1 MQGDARDFPRFSRSL
16 FSLWLCRK
24 LDHKPAHAQ
33 RTTAQ
38 NATNLS
44 SSTSITMAST
54 STIKTIV
61 ITGSSGYVGQH
72 LIAHLARHGIT
83 DNDNDRFKVY
93 CAYNSLPTFP
103 SDLSEFCQN
112 SIDAMH
118 PSIVSMEA
126 FVLDFQSD
134 DNVACTILR
143 ACGDAAVDVILH
155 LAALSSPYYCQFHPE
170 EAWRINVPIGL
181 LNLNADIIYM
191 STDQVYEGTGM
202 FYSEEED
209 EKTLPVNLYG
219 RTKLAFERVLFMSN
233 RISGGDGT
241 NTDSCENG
249 DDDGLPPPPLLT
261 PQELGDSILPDY
273 LSPQQLIQHYPTT
286 TTKSK
291 SSHVILRSSL
301 ILGAP
306 TPFTHGCKKGS
317 SFLQFVQQRLTSYT
331 STDYYMN
338 E

>member
-1 MQGDARDFPRFSRSL
+1 
-16 FSLWLCRK
+16 
-24 LDHKPAHAQ
+24 
-33 RTTAQ
+33 
-38 NATNLS
+38 
-44 SSTSITMAST
+44 
-54 STIKTIV
+54 
-61 ITGSSGYVGQH
+61 
-72 LIAHLARHGIT
+72 
-83 DNDNDRFKVY
+83 
-93 CAYNSLPTFP
+93 
-103 SDLSEFCQN
+103 
-112 SIDAMH
+112 
-118 PSIVSMEA
+118 
-126 FVLDFQSD
+126 
-134 DNVACTILR
+134 VACTIRR
-143 ACGDAAVDVILH
+143 ACGDATVDVILH

-181 LNLNADIIYM
+181 LELNADIIYM
-191 STDQVYEGTGM
+191 STDQVYDGTGM
-202 FYSEEED
+202 FYSED
-209 EKTLPVNLYG
+209 DKTLPVNLYG

-306 TPFTHGCKKGS
+306 PPFTHGCKKGS
-317 SFLQFVQQRLTSYT
+317 SFLQFVQQRLTSCT
-331 STDYYMN
+331 STDYYVN
-338 E
+338 EYRSMVHVEDVITALIHFTRRAVKCHIDDDDDDDDDDNSVNNGQGVRIYNLGGRERVNRYELAVAMAKHLKILDYAHCVHGVERPKEEGNNGVPSPTDISINVDKLTKELGVEKLDGLDEIIRNTF